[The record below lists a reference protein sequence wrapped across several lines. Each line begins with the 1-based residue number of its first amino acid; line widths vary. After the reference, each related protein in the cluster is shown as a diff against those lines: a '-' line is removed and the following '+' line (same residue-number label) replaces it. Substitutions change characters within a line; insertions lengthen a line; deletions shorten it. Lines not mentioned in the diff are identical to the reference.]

1 MMAKSITNQQK
12 LDVLNSL
19 YSTLPRRSVDEA
31 AIENEVSKSTVTGI
45 VKKYGEK
52 YCKYG
57 WTPEEQDE

>member
-19 YSTLPRRSVDEA
+19 YSTLPKRSANEA
-31 AIENEVSKSTVTGI
+31 ALENEVSKSTVNRI
-45 VKKYGEK
+45 VEKYGEK